1 MTIEK
6 TLCAQKREGSGKGAS
21 HRLRAEGLVPGVFY
35 NNKGDNILVGV
46 PAKELEMLYFEI
58 GDTTVFNL
66 EIDDNG
72 TKTTYP
78 AFFWDVQKHPYKKRF
93 VHIDYYGVD
102 LDQEVKVRVP
112 LVFTGTAR
120 GVKIGGVMET
130 YREYV
135 TIAAKPLAMPHKIIV
150 DVTDMGLNQHLTID
164 KLQLP
169 EGAHAV
175 YDDVFTIVSVLSKSK
190 DADAADAP
198 AEGEEAK

>member
-6 TLCAQKREGSGKGAS
+6 TLCAQKREGAGKGAA
-21 HRLRAEGLVPGVFY
+21 HRLRAEGLVPGIFY

-120 GVKIGGVMET
+120 GVKVGGFMET

-135 TIAAKPLAMPHKIIV
+135 TIAAKPLDMPHKIIV
-150 DVTDMGLNQHLTID
+150 DVTDMGINQHITID
-164 KLQLP
+164 TLPLP
-169 EGAHAV
+169 EGARAV
-175 YDDVFTIVSVLSKSK
+175 YDETFTIVSVLSKNK
-190 DADAADAP
+190 DDAG
-198 AEGEEAK
+198 EGEAQAQA

>member
-6 TLCAQKREGSGKGAS
+6 TLCAQKREGAGKGAA

-120 GVKIGGVMET
+120 GVKVGGFMET

-135 TIAAKPLAMPHKIIV
+135 TIAAKPLDMPHKIIV
-150 DVTDMGLNQHLTID
+150 DVTDMGINQHITID
-164 KLQLP
+164 TLPLP
-169 EGAHAV
+169 EGARAV
-175 YDDVFTIVSVLSKSK
+175 YDETFTIVSVLSKNK
-190 DADAADAP
+190 DDAG
-198 AEGEEAK
+198 EGEAQA

>member
-6 TLCAQKREGSGKGAS
+6 TLCAQKREGAGKGAA

-120 GVKIGGVMET
+120 GVKVGGFMET

-135 TIAAKPLAMPHKIIV
+135 TIAAKPLDMPHKIIV
-150 DVTDMGLNQHLTID
+150 DVTDMGINQHITID
-164 KLQLP
+164 TLPLP
-169 EGAHAV
+169 EGARAV
-175 YDDVFTIVSVLSKSK
+175 YDETFTIVSVLSKNK
-190 DADAADAP
+190 DDAG
-198 AEGEEAK
+198 EGEAQAQA